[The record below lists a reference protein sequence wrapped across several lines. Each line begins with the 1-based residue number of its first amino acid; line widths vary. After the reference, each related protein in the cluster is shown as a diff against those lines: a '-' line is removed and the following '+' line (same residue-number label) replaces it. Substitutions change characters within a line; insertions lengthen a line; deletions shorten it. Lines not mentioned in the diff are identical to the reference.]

1 MLHKSSSSN
10 LFPNSQN
17 QTPFIKIKNIKPV
30 DSRYLKNKTNSQRS
44 PFSASTKFTTSKH
57 IMSKSLYS
65 NKDKNNKNDSINTN
79 TTYGKIYLKLDNFQ
93 EIEKII
99 KEEEKKI
106 YINKGLR
113 LNLHIDRE
121 DMKNKMKQI
130 SKSQNDI
137 KTSIKK
143 EIKRERNSEKGS
155 RSPTKRNLMTKFEQK
170 SFKNIIAVNNK
181 LIHNYKYQG
190 EREIL
195 KSKINFEAVN
205 KFLENMEKEKLE
217 LFEEMDK
224 KFLMEKES
232 KGFYDPNE
240 NNKNNKQKSNSEKN
254 DKHTNNAKM
263 CEKDFLN
270 FRKQMLAKEKKLMK
284 QRTIIF
290 DKILNNEF
298 KTNYYIEDGK
308 NQPVNYRLLGR
319 TILMR
324 NLMEQM
330 KYAVFK
336 DETLNVLRGY
346 QSKKISSISS
356 DPNFMK
362 DNQKFANQENG
373 DLIAFAFFNKAKKEF
388 PHFLK
393 LKFNKDTVKK
403 FGEINGSYFG
413 LPV

>member
-1 MLHKSSSSN
+1 MLQKSASSDSFPISPKQTTYIRLQNYKSTDSKRSKNN
-10 LFPNSQN
+10 LNN
-17 QTPFIKIKNIKPV
+17 
-30 DSRYLKNKTNSQRS
+30 QRS
-44 PFSASTKFTTSKH
+44 IFSASTKFSSAKHRTTRKP
-57 IMSKSLYS
+57 LYYY
-65 NKDKNNKNDSINTN
+65 NHKNHKNNSNTA
-79 TTYGKIYLKLDNFQ
+79 YGKIYLKLDDCQ
-93 EIEKII
+93 EIAKIV

-121 DMKNKMKQI
+121 DMKNKMKHP

-137 KTSIKK
+137 KNCIKK
-143 EIKRERNSEKGS
+143 EIKNEIDKNNRFATR
-155 RSPTKRNLMTKFEQK
+155 RSIMMKFEQK
-170 SFKNIIAVNNK
+170 TFKNIIAVNNK

-195 KSKINFEAVN
+195 KSKVNFEAVN
-205 KFLENMEKEKLE
+205 KFLENLEKEKLE
-217 LFEEMDK
+217 LFKEMEK
-224 KFLMEKES
+224 KFLIQKET
-232 KGFYDPNE
+232 KGFYEPNE
-240 NNKNNKQKSNSEKN
+240 NNKNHRKKAHSE
-254 DKHTNNAKM
+254 NNYNNINNIKM
-263 CEKDFLN
+263 SEKDFLDFKKKMIN
-270 FRKQMLAKEKKLMK
+270 KEKKLMK
-284 QRTIIF
+284 KRTIIF
-290 DKILNNEF
+290 DNILNNEF
-298 KTNYYIEDGK
+298 KTNFYVEEGK

-346 QSKKISSISS
+346 QSKKITSISNDS
-356 DPNFMK
+356 SFVK
-362 DNQKFANQENG
+362 DNQKFRNQENG
-373 DLIAFAFFNKAKKEF
+373 DLIAFTFFNKGKKEF
-388 PHFLK
+388 PRFLK